1 MYVFWANCQTNMD
14 GIIHE
19 LLTMNW
25 IFVSLVE
32 KWHKKNVK
40 QISATRPKRLS
51 LHWGFSRKYT
61 THAMQTSKQRQRA
74 SCLSDLTSPAGS
86 TDSFQSP
93 SFIPHDFQFS
103 PLNSFFLLP
112 VPFSYAVLLLS
123 TAAASLCQS
132 VPHINMTFLGFC
144 KITPSTI
151 LLVILL
157 YRQTE
162 ETFQTLLNK
171 NTDMDSEP
179 TNYESNLHIKKLK
192 KKPHKIVYSLLIL
205 VVYAKM
211 HKFQSQYVSLTMW
224 QTCT

>member
-1 MYVFWANCQTNMD
+1 MNLYVCLLSKLPNKYGWNHTWVTH
-14 GIIHE
+14 HE
-19 LLTMNW
+19 LNICFARRKATQT
-25 IFVSLVE
+25 
-32 KWHKKNVK
+32 NVK

-51 LHWGFSRKYT
+51 LYWGFSRKYT
-61 THAMQTSKQRQRA
+61 THAMRTSKQRQRA

-93 SFIPHDFQFS
+93 SFIPYDFQFS
-103 PLNSFFLLP
+103 LLNSFFLLP

-144 KITPSTI
+144 KITPSTT

-162 ETFQTLLNK
+162 ETFQTLLK
-171 NTDMDSEP
+171 KHRHGQWTD
-179 TNYESNLHIKKLK
+179 KLR
-192 KKPHKIVYSLLIL
+192 I
-205 VVYAKM
+205 
-211 HKFQSQYVSLTMW
+211 QSAH
-224 QTCT
+224 